1 MEKNHSKRTQTRDRS
16 EGKLGLYFGKF
27 SIYGEKNFVGVILG
41 NQKLLIPNMLRV
53 TARVARSSRIP
64 GIHEGDSRWRRR
76 ETDAEAENTKNT
88 ANKLTHTTIR

>member
-1 MEKNHSKRTQTRDRS
+1 M
-16 EGKLGLYFGKF
+16 
-27 SIYGEKNFVGVILG
+27 GVILG

-88 ANKLTHTTIR
+88 ANKLTHTRQIDKGAWLTPATEPVQPNLTVS